1 MLETH
6 KLDEILNSNKMQGDK
21 KGLGYVE
28 GSSIPSNSTL
38 NVIKLAVVDQKIKNT
53 ISNPKGKI

>member
-1 MLETH
+1 
-6 KLDEILNSNKMQGDK
+6 MQGDK